1 MTDSTVTDR
10 HAPNHVHARKH
21 ARQQDLKGNGAT
33 ATYTDVRDGSE
44 NGNGNGIGNRNTA
57 SQLPAFVFE
66 ETEGTEAAQLRGE
79 ETLDF
84 GG

>member
-33 ATYTDVRDGSE
+33 ATYRRTCGDGSE
-44 NGNGNGIGNRNTA
+44 NGNGIGNRNTA